1 MDTNLD
7 LMATVMVWGS
17 IALLVWGASLVIG
30 QLLASCEPLKGDPAN
45 SAKTGLDARH
55 DLADGSLF

>member
-30 QLLASCEPLKGDPAN
+30 QLLASCEPLKGRAR
-45 SAKTGLDARH
+45 TGDARH